1 MLQAGT
7 ARALQDA
14 TEYTSPAPTPA
25 SITSV
30 SGAQPL
36 PAKPASVDGA
46 EIPTTQFQ
54 PPPVLSGKPG
64 ENRLG
69 GFDLSPDPSQGVV
82 NDDQGT

>member
-1 MLQAGT
+1 
-7 ARALQDA
+7 
-14 TEYTSPAPTPA
+14 
-25 SITSV
+25 
-30 SGAQPL
+30 L

-46 EIPTTQFQ
+46 ELPTTQFQ

-69 GFDLSPDPSQGVV
+69 GFDLSPDPSQGIV